1 MRAPDPPLG
10 SVASALLA
18 RHSASPQPLS
28 RAVTAVLRSVLDVL
42 AESGLEP
49 TPATLFAACM
59 ASLERGEA
67 RADGEVRVVL
77 RGRHIWGGEGAG
89 GGLRGPRCEWPR
101 VNVNHDTSY

>member
-1 MRAPDPPLG
+1 MRAPEPPLG

-18 RHSASPQPLS
+18 RHSASPQPSS

-49 TPATLFAACM
+49 TPAALFAACM

-67 RADGEVRVVL
+67 RADGEVRLVCEGASIWGA
-77 RGRHIWGGEGAG
+77 RGRRVAAG
-89 GGLRGPRCEWPR
+89 GAMR
-101 VNVNHDTSY
+101 VAEGD